1 MNRIEFKHALL
12 CVLVSFAIIQSPM
25 MKVVAQDIIDK
36 PIIKVDKN
44 AIGKDDERQYE
55 RQYQK
60 AFERAKYLYHRGIY
74 YMIRHYSLLKNL
86 EVIETIK
93 SIGVSW
99 MNGWN

>member
-1 MNRIEFKHALL
+1 
-12 CVLVSFAIIQSPM
+12 M

-36 PIIKVDKN
+36 PIIKEDKN

-74 YMIRHYSLLKNL
+74 DKALQSFKELRSNG
-86 EVIETIK
+86 ETTGI
-93 SIGVSW
+93 
-99 MNGWN
+99 